1 MSQPMALLSPDLTD
15 AERRLIVLAIRGD
28 PVDLGGAR
36 VRGSVLAE
44 LITAARPGWVLP
56 RNGLEIARVV
66 VAGGLDVAGA
76 TLPVPLTLLDSVIEA
91 DVDGGAMVLRET
103 RIARLTLQATRIEGA
118 LIADRAVITGHLLI
132 GDCTI
137 AGALQA
143 RSAEISGSL
152 AIEASRIGAGGMA
165 IYASGVAVRGPL
177 VVRRSRLAGFMSL
190 PRARLDSGLQ
200 VEDIEIASESA
211 LALDLTSARCGGD
224 LVLANACVGGGVAL
238 AGAEIAGQVLAD
250 GLASGAGGLDA
261 SGMSLARGL
270 SIEGAK
276 LGGPMRLEGTR
287 IAGDI
292 SASGV
297 EIHGGARSIAARL
310 ARVGGGIGL
319 ETAKLVGTL
328 DIDLAEFGGDVVL
341 SRARLFGAGAA
352 LDANGVR
359 TGGHVLLDHAIVQGR
374 VRLGGGSVG
383 GRLVL
388 SGASLKVDKGAALD
402 AAGARFGGV
411 LLDRGFNAVGAL
423 VLDHVRVEAGSVVLT
438 GSHVVS
444 TLYAADSGNGLDLRA
459 RTTAPGAAAGVT
471 SEDAVAVSLAGARVA
486 RVVMPDKAEHRPR
499 GIIDLSRADIG
510 EYVDFAVAWP
520 RPAGLRR
527 SDEQRAPDH
536 LVLDGFVCRHL
547 VNADGTPPGSP
558 QALSQAGTD
567 RVAWLEA
574 QGEDALVTRFRPQP
588 WHMIAGRLA
597 AQGHRAA
604 ARAVRIAAARRFRS
618 GRDTSAAERWLG
630 RLDDVLTLHGYA
642 PWRPLVA
649 LAMAFA
655 LFTGLYAWA
664 ASECGDAACARSGAF
679 ISTRA
684 IDSFDAGGHRQQPGG
699 GFSAPG
705 YALDA
710 LLPFLDLGYAAAW
723 RIDPDWRPLL
733 VRASEPHD
741 SVLSGG
747 RLLVAAR
754 AIETLVG
761 LSLLIL
767 AGVTLWRS
775 RRD

>member
-118 LIADRAVITGHLLI
+118 LIADRAVITGHLLM

-143 RSAEISGSL
+143 RSAEIGGSL

-165 IYASGVAVRGPL
+165 IYASGLAVRGPL
-177 VVRRSRLAGFMSL
+177 VVRRSQLAGFMSL

-224 LVLANACVGGGVAL
+224 LVLAHARVGGGVAL

-359 TGGHVLLDHAIVQGR
+359 TGGDVLLDHAIVQGR

-383 GRLVL
+383 GQIVL

-444 TLYAADSGNGLDLRA
+444 TLYAANSGNGLDLRA
-459 RTTAPGAAAGVT
+459 RTAAPGAAAGVT
-471 SEDAVAVSLAGARVA
+471 SEDALAVSLAGARVA

-499 GIIDLSRADIG
+499 GIIDLSF
-510 EYVDFAVAWP
+510 VDNAA
-520 RPAGLRR
+520 RYG

-558 QALSQAGTD
+558 QARSQAGTD

-574 QGEDALVTRFRPQP
+574 QGEDALVTRFRPEP
-588 WHMIAGRLA
+588 WHMIAGRLG

-604 ARAVRIAAARRFRS
+604 ARAVRIAAARRLRS

-747 RLLVAAR
+747 RLLIAAR

-761 LSLLIL
+761 FSLLIL
-767 AGVTLWRS
+767 AGVNLWRA